1 MPHLPSSIVN
11 YIGRAVVFIIGI
23 FILKILERIADGKAR
38 EWFPSFNRR
47 KNGNGDG
54 KANTNELMD
63 KFMEALNHN
72 TKSNDCVAEK
82 LEHLGNFIESMVE
95 DTKKRTNK
103 AFDQHDTI
111 IENIAE
117 LDVPR
122 KKHTGF
128 HTV

>member
-1 MPHLPSSIVN
+1 MPHLPSSVIN
-11 YIGRAVVFIIGI
+11 YIGMAVVFIIGI
-23 FILKILERIADGKAR
+23 FIMKIIDRIADGKAR

-47 KNGNGDG
+47 KNGNGNGDT
-54 KANTNELMD
+54 TNELMD

-72 TKSNDCVAEK
+72 TKSNDHVSEK
-82 LEHLGNFIESMVE
+82 LEKLGDFIENMVE

-103 AFDQHDTI
+103 AFDQHDVI
-111 IENIAE
+111 IESIAE